1 MRSAN
6 LTHSPHVLNQ
16 FHNFHDYNA
25 SIDMIWNDQEL
36 LSFRYPLLGM
46 LFTTNAKHYL
56 LVANYP
62 IVGDMF

>member
-1 MRSAN
+1 
-6 LTHSPHVLNQ
+6 
-16 FHNFHDYNA
+16 
-25 SIDMIWNDQEL
+25 MIWNDQEL